1 VGGWAFGAGHGG
13 KVSAFS
19 STTHW
24 LRWSREPQPIS
35 GSGESRNN
43 RRQKNLSK
51 TQIREKIRLQQH
63 LMEDFMENQNNKK
76 HIWEGS
82 VGVCID
88 QRQNSET
95 GESFFTFEPVRCFK
109 RDGND
114 NFEYSHS
121 FTEKNAEALG
131 IVLSTALSYIQTQP
145 HGM

>member
-1 VGGWAFGAGHGG
+1 MPEMPLCGSRLHQNT
-13 KVSAFS
+13 S
-19 STTHW
+19 S
-24 LRWSREPQPIS
+24 LDPL
-35 GSGESRNN
+35 
-43 RRQKNLSK
+43 QKNLSK
-51 TQIREKIRLQQH
+51 TQIREKILLQH

-88 QRQNSET
+88 QRQNNET

-131 IVLSTALSYIQTQP
+131 IVLSKAMSYIQTESVRLQP
-145 HGM
+145 AA